1 MSYKTYADNAGIDPA
16 FFDQM
21 INVESGGNPN
31 AVSPTGARGL
41 GQLTGPIIKH
51 YGVTD
56 PFDPDQNLTAASK
69 LFADN
74 LRRRNGNYAA
84 AAADYNGGIA
94 QGDLVMRGMWPSKL
108 ETNQYLQKVGLD
120 TSNLRGEKMGTNFP
134 LATAQAMG
142 QNQVPGNELQVAGSG
157 GDMKTYMLPDAV
169 KDQYVKSME
178 RRSANLPLALGAMLS
193 GDKGISNFGGV
204 LYADANAAQN
214 PNKLNANMTL
224 MPDGTVLST
233 ADAQSSYYK
242 QLSAMLTQQ
251 KIDGQMLENGVSD
264 SAQNDKLAPWSGQP
278 GKVEIPMRQA
288 ANKDAQKI
296 IDGMRETTQKGVA
309 TLGGMDRFGQLNQQ
323 TSTGSLLDQA
333 LPDWARRGNQ
343 REMLSIANQL
353 TPLARPEGSG
363 STSNF
368 EQVMYANSLPS
379 LRNDGPTNANIRE
392 RYRVG
397 VQISNERS
405 KFYQE
410 YLAKYGHLNGAD
422 AAFEPT
428 VKQYEE
434 RYKHLLDNGAPSA
447 GAPSGWSVEQH

>member
-1 MSYKTYADNAGIDPA
+1 MSYRTYADNAGIDAA
-16 FFDQM
+16 FFDQL
-21 INVESGGNPN
+21 IKVESGGNPN

-56 PFDPDQNLTAASK
+56 PFDPHQNLTAASR

-94 QGDLVMRGMWPSKL
+94 QGDLVMRGMWPSKP

-169 KDQYVKSME
+169 KEQYVRSME

-193 GDKGISNFGGV
+193 GDRGISNLGGV
-204 LYADANAAQN
+204 LFADANAAQN

-233 ADAQSSYYK
+233 GDAQSTYYK
-242 QLSAMLTQQ
+242 QLTAMLTQQ
-251 KIDGQMLENGVSD
+251 KIDGQMLENGISD
-264 SAQNDKLAPWSGQP
+264 SAKNDKFAPWSGQP
-278 GKVEIPMRQA
+278 GKVEMPMRQA

-296 IDGMRETTQKGVA
+296 IDEMRATAQKGQ
-309 TLGGMDRFGQLNQQ
+309 TSLGGMDRFGKLNQE

-333 LPDWARRGNQ
+333 LPDWARRGNEK
-343 REMLSIANQL
+343 EMIAITNQL

-363 STSNF
+363 ATSNF
-368 EQVMYANSLPS
+368 EQVMYGSSLPS
-379 LRNDGPTNANIRE
+379 VKNDGPTNANIRE

-397 VQISNERS
+397 VEISNARS

-410 YLAKYGHLNGAD
+410 YLAKYGHINGAD
-422 AAFEPT
+422 AAFEPV

-434 RYKHLLDNGAPSA
+434 RYKHLLDAGAPSA
-447 GAPSGWSVEQH
+447 AKPSDWKVEKH